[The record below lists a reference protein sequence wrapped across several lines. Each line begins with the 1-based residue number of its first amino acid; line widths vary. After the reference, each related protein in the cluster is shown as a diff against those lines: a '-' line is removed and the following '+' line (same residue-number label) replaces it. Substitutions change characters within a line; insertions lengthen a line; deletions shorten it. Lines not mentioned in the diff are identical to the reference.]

1 MPGWQRSCSDP
12 NPMGLRAT
20 VQPAAEMS
28 RTEGIEDW
36 ETAIE
41 QAVERLGT
49 PCYVTR
55 VRPIIAALE
64 QLEGDRTD
72 RVRSWLSFKTHPLPP
87 LLRWWVA
94 SSRGVEVVS
103 EVEFATARRL
113 GCSVDQLLVNGV
125 AKHDWLIRYPLP
137 RLRVHFDSI
146 GELDVLLPLAV
157 RCGWRVGIR
166 VHVPDERDARDDRFG
181 GQFGMTVA
189 EALTSLRRLA
199 EAGADIQ
206 SVHFHL
212 GQRLP
217 DPGAY
222 VRAVEHV
229 AHVCDT
235 AAFRPRFVD
244 CGGGL
249 PARPSAEVLD
259 GLGAAID
266 LAHATFA
273 PDLEQVWIEN
283 GRFVTEDSTAL
294 AVRVIDIK
302 ERVECRYLIC
312 DGGRTNQA
320 LAADKGP
327 HPILLL
333 PPRTGVPQLTT
344 ICGPTCMTD
353 DTLGRIALP
362 ADVAPGDVLAW
373 LNAGAYH
380 LPWET
385 RFSQGLCAVAWYDEA
400 EHLTLARQ
408 RERPEQ
414 WIDPWNL

>member
-1 MPGWQRSCSDP
+1 
-12 NPMGLRAT
+12 MGLRAT

-181 GQFGMTVA
+181 GQFGMTVP

>member
-1 MPGWQRSCSDP
+1 
-12 NPMGLRAT
+12 MGLRAT
-20 VQPAAEMS
+20 VESTAATS
-28 RTEGIEDW
+28 QTEESDEW
-36 ETAIE
+36 EAAIE
-41 QAVERLGT
+41 QAVEQLGT

-55 VRPIIAALE
+55 VRPIIAALNE
-64 QLEGDRTD
+64 LEGDGTGGIG
-72 RVRSWLSFKTHPLPP
+72 SWLSFKTHPMPP
-87 LLRWWVA
+87 LLRWWLA

-137 RLRVHFDSI
+137 RLRVHFDSVR
-146 GELDVLLPLAV
+146 ELDALLPLAV
-157 RCGWRVGIR
+157 RCEWRVGIR
-166 VHVPDERDARDDRFG
+166 VHVPDERDARDGRFG

-189 EALTSLRRLA
+189 ETLTSLRRLA

-212 GQRLP
+212 GQSLH

-222 VRAVEHV
+222 MRAVEFV
-229 AHVCDT
+229 ANVCD
-235 AAFRPRFVD
+235 AAEFRPRFVD

-249 PARPSAEVLD
+249 PARPSADVID
-259 GLGAAID
+259 GLRAAID
-266 LAHATFA
+266 FAHATFA
-273 PDLEQVWIEN
+273 PEIEHVWLEN
-283 GRFVTEDSTAL
+283 GRFVTEHSTAL
-294 AVRVIDIK
+294 AVRVIDVK
-302 ERVECRYLIC
+302 ERPECRYLIC

-327 HPILLL
+327 HPILVL
-333 PPRTGVPQLTT
+333 PRRAGGRRLTT

-353 DTLGRIALP
+353 DTLGRIELP

-400 EHLTLARQ
+400 EHLMLARA
-408 RERPEQ
+408 RECPDQ